1 MDEDLVWQGTD
12 EGLNWRLLIRVL
24 SVASDWQRDQAKVYI
39 ERNIMSHIYTHA
51 MFPNGDGDI
60 MRDQ

>member
-1 MDEDLVWQGTD
+1 MDYNILFNRVC
-12 EGLNWRLLIRVL
+12 LNVL
-24 SVASDWQRDQAKVYI
+24 AATAEQFEEARIYI
-39 ERNIMSHIYTHA
+39 ERNVMSHIYTHA

>member
-1 MDEDLVWQGTD
+1 MFNFKYFIGAVAWELEQAALTI
-12 EGLNWRLLIRVL
+12 ERV
-24 SVASDWQRDQAKVYI
+24 VMARVYI
-39 ERNIMSHIYTHA
+39 QA